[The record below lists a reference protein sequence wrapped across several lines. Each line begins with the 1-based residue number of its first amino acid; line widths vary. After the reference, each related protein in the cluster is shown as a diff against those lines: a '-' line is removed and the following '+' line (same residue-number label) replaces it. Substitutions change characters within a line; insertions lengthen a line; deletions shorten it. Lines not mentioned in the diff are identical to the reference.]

1 MLRGRGGKRPER
13 RRARLAPA
21 AEVGVDVGLPASA
34 GMVPAGEVT
43 PAAGASSSGAPTA
56 EAAVEAGA
64 PAGTG
69 RDELPGLAEHDGILG
84 TRQDSPGGPGAGGSL
99 AGGPDAGGRGRTG
112 GGSLVAVNVII
123 AVFVALA
130 LALRLYQLARPGY
143 LLSVTEYDD
152 GPYFG
157 SAVRLVDGSIP
168 YHDFLLVQPPGITLL
183 MTPAALVGKVV
194 GTDWAIA
201 IGRLLTVCASVT
213 CVVLAGWLAR
223 HRGALAVIVAC
234 GLTAVYPDSIQAA
247 HTVLVEPWLTMF
259 CLAGAVA
266 VFDGDRF
273 TASRQ
278 RLVWGGVAFGFA
290 GVVEVWAVF
299 PLAVIVLLS
308 LRAPRRLIS
317 YLAGAAAGF
326 LIPVL
331 PFAALAPRGFYQGLV
346 TAQVGSRYKANRIVN
361 WYRMKEMAGLTDIHV
376 THATAWLVAAAIAA
390 LVGGL
395 LGGAWI
401 VTRRLPTRL
410 EWFCVGSAILI
421 VAAFM
426 WPNQFHYHFVAFL
439 APFIGLAIGLPAAR
453 LIQDFGTPRVIQS
466 SGDAAA
472 VNTSRP
478 AAARWVQWGA
488 VAVAGLALSAMT
500 VVQARAETHLKSH
513 VKYSTVT
520 KVRKLIPAG
529 SCVVTDEVSM
539 TITAD
544 RFVSDVPGCPLL
556 VDSIGTDYA
565 LSHGRDPGTGAASF
579 PAVVQV
585 WSYALAHAQY
595 VWLSGRE
602 AHRVPW
608 TPALL
613 SYFKA
618 NFTQIMGHGLKSAV
632 FQRNGAP

>member
-1 MLRGRGGKRPER
+1 MLSGRGSRRPGR

-21 AEVGVDVGLPASA
+21 GEVTTDVGLPAPA
-34 GMVPAGEVT
+34 GRVPAAEVT
-43 PAAGASSSGAPTA
+43 AAAGVSSPGPAAETA
-56 EAAVEAGA
+56 LEAGA

-69 RDELPGLAEHDGILG
+69 LDERTGRGE
-84 TRQDSPGGPGAGGSL
+84 QDGSL
-99 AGGPDAGGRGRTG
+99 APGQDAAGPGGAPGDGSAQGSPAAAAGPLT
-112 GGSLVAVNVII
+112 LVNVLI
-123 AVFVALA
+123 AVFAVLA
-130 LALRLYQLARPGY
+130 LVLRLYQLSRPGY

-157 SAVRLVDGSIP
+157 SAVRLVNGSIP
-168 YHDFLLVQPPGITLL
+168 YRDFLLVQPPGITLL

-201 IGRLLTVCASVT
+201 IGRLLTVCAGVA

-223 HRGALAVIVAC
+223 HRGALAVTVAC
-234 GLTAVYPDSIQAA
+234 GLTAVYPDSVQAV
-247 HTVLVEPWLTMF
+247 HTVLVESWLAMF
-259 CLAGAVA
+259 CLVGAIA

-273 TASRQ
+273 TTSRR

-290 GVVEVWAVF
+290 GVVEVWAIF

-308 LRAPRRLIS
+308 LRAPRRLLS

-331 PFAALAPRGFYQGLV
+331 PVAILSPRGFYQGLV
-346 TAQVGSRYKANRIVN
+346 TAQVGSRYKATRIAN
-361 WYRMKEMAGLTDIHV
+361 WYRLKEMTGLTDFHI
-376 THATAWLVAAAIAA
+376 THATAWLAAAAIAA
-390 LVGGL
+390 LVAVL

-401 VTRRLPTRL
+401 VTRRLPTML
-410 EWFCVGSAILI
+410 EWFCVGSAVLI

-453 LIQDFGTPRVIQS
+453 IIQDFGTPRVIQS
-466 SGDAAA
+466 SGDAAVA
-472 VNTSRP
+472 HASRP
-478 AAARWVQWGA
+478 AAARWLQWSAMA
-488 VAVAGLALSAMT
+488 VAAVSLIAMT
-500 VVQARAETHLKSH
+500 AVQARAESHLKPH

-539 TITAD
+539 TITAN

-565 LSHGRDPGTGAASF
+565 LSHGRDPGTGAASY
-579 PAVVQV
+579 PALVQV
-585 WSYALAHAQY
+585 WSDALAHAQY

-613 SYFKA
+613 SYFQA
-618 NFTQIMGHGLKSAV
+618 HFTQIKGHGLKGGV
-632 FQRNGAP
+632 FRRDSLP